1 MGAALHAYELTSVD
15 ETHWTIRD
23 RAHGPRDPENLVASL
38 RHDDDDEIEV
48 LWTRPTPLPVRY
60 ASPQAVL
67 EDLIRWS
74 RRPNGGRRPVPIPAF
89 RPR

>member
-1 MGAALHAYELTSVD
+1 MGAVQHAYELTAVDD
-15 ETHWTIRD
+15 ETWIIRD
-23 RAHGPRDPENLVASL
+23 RVHGPRDPEHHVAAL
-38 RHDDDDEIEV
+38 HQGEDDEIEV

-60 ASPQAVL
+60 SSPQAVL

-74 RRPNGGRRPVPIPAF
+74 RRPFGGRRPVPIPAF